1 MWAWW
6 YWMFNKLC
14 RMNGSE
20 GRTDIFQCQFLIHAS
35 FVIWCQLAFQ
45 FLDLW
50 APEGMLSF
58 VYLTIRKMLEYLPI
72 NFSWLLMR
80 DIDIVA
86 TVSMLL
92 QGRVF
97 FENRF
102 SPCFV
107 LPLKWLPVR
116 WALSSTFKMHRPT
129 KIFEWLNGSRPW
141 WMIFCRV
148 FWIVYN
154 NTTPVHQNNV
164 ST

>member
-1 MWAWW
+1 MSNEWFRGKDGYFPMSIFNPFFICYLMSISVSILGFMSAWRYVVFCLSNNSKDVGVSPYKFFMVVDER
-6 YWMFNKLC
+6 YWH
-14 RMNGSE
+14 S
-20 GRTDIFQCQFLIHAS
+20 
-35 FVIWCQLAFQ
+35 
-45 FLDLW
+45 
-50 APEGMLSF
+50 
-58 VYLTIRKMLEYLPI
+58 I
-72 NFSWLLMR
+72 NP
-80 DIDIVA
+80 
-86 TVSMLL
+86 TVSMVL
-92 QGRVF
+92 QRRVF
-97 FENRF
+97 FDNRF